1 MAMGDAPPPAV
12 PASTWQV
19 TGQLEG
25 QEFNAQH
32 QLVSRCADN
41 LHHRARS
48 SGDRVRSPGA
58 IQPGQGAGDGGSAG
72 GADGC
77 GRWLKRRRLTVPIAL
92 GVADLAAIAA
102 AGIALVPLRA
112 MRTLAKPLGR
122 WLANSVPLI
131 GGAFSRGLDAG
142 VNFAVAQSQI
152 WLDAALT
159 PLISVIMWIPENLG
173 PWADQ
178 IWATFSATGGEIWN
192 IRYNVL
198 AAVRADYQLVIA
210 TIAYNLQSNINAV
223 DNSGQALTHSLFATA
238 EADIVAGVANAARYA
253 EQVGAGVL
261 ATAEAGVSTAEAL
274 AVAEVAQL
282 AQVVAS
288 DQQMLESLVT
298 GGLAG
303 AEAKI
308 AQTLTDAQAYA
319 NQEATSVRDWAQKNE
334 AALPGALGVGIAGV
348 IAQVGMVAA
357 ELTQF
362 RQTCGDPLCSN
373 LGQFGQDL
381 SALGGYI
388 ESGALFALLAAFIAD
403 PKGTAGVI
411 EGIVTPMAQA
421 VDTGL
426 KAVVG
431 LGA

>member
-1 MAMGDAPPPAV
+1 MRLTIPARRSPIPCSPPP
-12 PASTWQV
+12 
-19 TGQLEG
+19 
-25 QEFNAQH
+25 
-32 QLVSRCADN
+32 
-41 LHHRARS
+41 
-48 SGDRVRSPGA
+48 
-58 IQPGQGAGDGGSAG
+58 
-72 GADGC
+72 
-77 GRWLKRRRLTVPIAL
+77 RLTSWPGL
-92 GVADLAAIAA
+92 
-102 AGIALVPLRA
+102 PTRPA
-112 MRTLAKPLGR
+112 MPSR
-122 WLANSVPLI
+122 W
-131 GGAFSRGLDAG
+131 
-142 VNFAVAQSQI
+142 
-152 WLDAALT
+152 
-159 PLISVIMWIPENLG
+159 
-173 PWADQ
+173 
-178 IWATFSATGGEIWN
+178 
-192 IRYNVL
+192 
-198 AAVRADYQLVIA
+198 
-210 TIAYNLQSNINAV
+210 
-223 DNSGQALTHSLFATA
+223 
-238 EADIVAGVANAARYA
+238 AR
-253 EQVGAGVL
+253 
-261 ATAEAGVSTAEAL
+261 

-303 AEAKI
+303 AEAKN

-334 AALPGALGVGIAGV
+334 AALQAALTGALGVGIAGV

-411 EGIVTPMAQA
+411 VGIVTPMAQA

>member
-102 AGIALVPLRA
+102 AGIALVLLLA
-112 MRTLAKPLGR
+112 MRTLAKPLGQ

-131 GGAFSRGLDAG
+131 GGAISRG
-142 VNFAVAQSQI
+142 
-152 WLDAALT
+152 LDAALT

-210 TIAYNLQSNINAV
+210 TVAYNLQSNINAV
-223 DNSGQALTHSLFATA
+223 DNSGQAL
-238 EADIVAGVANAARYA
+238 
-253 EQVGAGVL
+253 
-261 ATAEAGVSTAEAL
+261 
-274 AVAEVAQL
+274 
-282 AQVVAS
+282 
-288 DQQMLESLVT
+288 
-298 GGLAG
+298 
-303 AEAKI
+303 
-308 AQTLTDAQAYA
+308 
-319 NQEATSVRDWAQKNE
+319 
-334 AALPGALGVGIAGV
+334 
-348 IAQVGMVAA
+348 
-357 ELTQF
+357 
-362 RQTCGDPLCSN
+362 
-373 LGQFGQDL
+373 
-381 SALGGYI
+381 
-388 ESGALFALLAAFIAD
+388 
-403 PKGTAGVI
+403 
-411 EGIVTPMAQA
+411 
-421 VDTGL
+421 
-426 KAVVG
+426 
-431 LGA
+431 